1 MRIVKLF
8 VKYFPTFLLAFVLAV
23 IVWMLAVTAG
33 DPNEERIYPGTIPIE
48 VVGLDENLILVSMD
62 PMTTTV
68 ELSAPQSI
76 WNELNRDSSLISA
89 KIDLKDMGTG
99 DHFLTT
105 QVNVD
110 TSPVRIETI
119 FQRTVKITL
128 DSYLEQSL
136 PIKLEAVG
144 TPATGFEL
152 GDSSLSEMEVL
163 ITGPSTQVQQVDHV
177 SAILDVDGASQT
189 FIRTLP
195 LRAFDVDGRM
205 IDEVVLEP
213 TEVTITQP
221 VTQMGGFRNLVVK
234 VVVSGQLA
242 EGYRMSNVSSYPAVV
257 TVFSVNPK
265 LVEDLPGYV
274 ETEPLDITGTKN
286 DLDVFLSL
294 SLPAGVSVVGEN
306 LVQVQVGI
314 AAIESS
320 LTLNNMEVEL
330 IGVGENLEATLSP
343 EVVDVILS
351 GPLPDLESL
360 RGTDVRVFIDMT
372 DVEEGVY
379 QRVPQVEISVEGIRV
394 ESVLPESVEVVITS
408 TETTS
413 NFVGVLLAA
422 FLSKTAA
429 PQTTPTSFPC

>member
-8 VKYFPTFLLAFVLAV
+8 VKYFPTFLLAFVLAI

-33 DPNEERIYPGTIPIE
+33 DPNEEHVYMRAIPIE
-48 VVGLDENLILVSMD
+48 VIGLDENLILVSMN
-62 PMTTTV
+62 PTTTTV
-68 ELSAPQSI
+68 ELSAPRSI
-76 WNELNRDSSLISA
+76 WNELNRDSSLILA

-136 PIKLEAVG
+136 PIKLEIVG

-286 DLDVFLSL
+286 DLDVILSL
-294 SLPAGVSVVGEN
+294 SLPAGVSVVGED

-330 IGVGENLEATLSP
+330 IGVGENYEATVSP

-379 QRVPQVEISVEGIRV
+379 QRVPQVEVLIDGLRV
-394 ESVLPESVEVVITS
+394 ESVLPESIEVVITA
-408 TETTS
+408 EDKTS
-413 NFVGVLLAA
+413 DLNNFLLAA
-422 FLSKTAA
+422 VFMKPPTLVIA
-429 PQTTPTSFPC
+429 PAHCL

>member
-33 DPNEERIYPGTIPIE
+33 DPNEERMYPGAIPIE
-48 VVGLDENLILVSMD
+48 VVGLDENLILVSMN
-62 PMTTTV
+62 PTTTTV
-68 ELSAPQSI
+68 ELSAPSSI
-76 WNELNRDSSLISA
+76 WNKLNRNSSLISA
-89 KIDLKDMGTG
+89 KIDLKGLGIG
-99 DHFLTT
+99 DHYVTT
-105 QVNVD
+105 EVYVD
-110 TSPVRIETI
+110 ISPVRIETI
-119 FQRTVKITL
+119 SQQTVKLTL
-128 DSYLEQSL
+128 DSYLEQPL
-136 PIKLEAVG
+136 PIKLEAIG

-152 GDSSLSEMEVL
+152 ETSSLSEAEVL
-163 ITGPSTQVQQVDHV
+163 VKGPSTQVQQVDHV
-177 SAILDVDGASQT
+177 SATLDVDGVSQT

-195 LRAFDVDGRM
+195 LRAFDEEGRM
-205 IDEVVLEP
+205 INEVDLEP
-213 TEVTITQP
+213 AEVTVTQP
-221 VTQMGGFRNLVVK
+221 VTQMGGYRNLVVK

-257 TVFSVNPK
+257 TVFSTNPR
-265 LVEDLPGYV
+265 LVDDLPGYV

-294 SLPAGVSVVGEN
+294 SLPMGVSVVGED

-330 IGVGENLEATLSP
+330 IGVGENLEATVSP

-379 QRVPQVEISVEGIRV
+379 QRVPQVEVLVDGLRV
-394 ESVLPESVEVVITS
+394 ESVLPESIEVVITA
-408 TETTS
+408 EDKALNS
-413 NFVGVLLAA
+413 NNFLLAA
-422 FLSKTAA
+422 VFMKPSTLKISPAH
-429 PQTTPTSFPC
+429 CL

>member
-8 VKYFPTFLLAFVLAV
+8 VKYIPTFLLALVLA
-23 IVWMLAVTAG
+23 ILVWMLAVTAG
-33 DPNEERIYPGTIPIE
+33 DPNEERIYSGAIPIE
-48 VVGLDENLILVSMD
+48 VVGMDENLILVSMN

-68 ELSAPQSI
+68 ELSAPHSI
-76 WNELNRDSSLISA
+76 WNELNRNSSLISA
-89 KIDLKDMGTG
+89 QIDLEGLGVG
-99 DHFLTT
+99 DHYLTT
-105 QVNVD
+105 EVNID
-110 TSPVRIETI
+110 ISPVRIGTI
-119 FQRTVKITL
+119 FQRTVKLTL
-128 DSYLEQSL
+128 DSYLEKPL
-136 PIKLEAVG
+136 PIKLESIG

-152 GDSSLSEMEVL
+152 ETSSLSDTEVL
-163 ITGPSTQVQQVDHV
+163 IKGPSTQVQQVDHV
-177 SAILDVDGASQT
+177 SAMLDIDGISQT

-195 LRAFDVDGRM
+195 IRAFDVDGRM
-205 IDEVVLEP
+205 VDNIVLEP
-213 TEVTITQP
+213 AEITVTQP

-257 TVFSVNPK
+257 TVFSMNPK

-274 ETEPLDITGTKN
+274 ETEPLDITGTKD

-294 SLPAGVSVVGEN
+294 SLPLGVSVVGEN

-320 LTLNNMEVEL
+320 LTLNNMKVEL
-330 IGVGENLEATLSP
+330 IGVGDNLEATVSP

-360 RGTDVRVFIDMT
+360 RGTDVNVFIDMT

-379 QRVPQVEISVEGIRV
+379 QRVPQVEVLIEGLRV
-394 ESVLPESVEVVITS
+394 ESVLPESVEVIITAADK
-408 TETTS
+408 TS
-413 NFVGVLLAA
+413 DSNGFLLAA
-422 FLSKTAA
+422 FLTKTATS
-429 PQTTPTSFPC
+429 QITPTSSP